1 MDRAPYLEG
10 RVIGFAACL
19 RDEKLDV
26 GICHAGQ
33 GSQRQ
38 HRVLRRRSALGCC
51 HSLEGLCKGKYGKR
65 RHQPVDVGPVRRAD
79 GIVSGIWRGV
89 RTLDSDQRPHVHP
102 RASYLWTT
110 RSGAKS
116 TIATRLPRNPP
127 ASSSFAAATA
137 PWGPLRA
144 VCLPY
149 SFVTTPE
156 VRGLFLASA
165 SRGPTRFPE
174 DHSLEVSVP
183 LSDCALK
190 YISTI

>member
-1 MDRAPYLEG
+1 MRHTLKAGLSASLRACATRSWMSVFVMLAKAVNVSTGY
-10 RVIGFAACL
+10 
-19 RDEKLDV
+19 
-26 GICHAGQ
+26 
-33 GSQRQ
+33 S
-38 HRVLRRRSALGCC
+38 RRRSPLGSC

-65 RHQPVDVGPVRRAD
+65 RHEPVDVGSVRRAD
-79 GIVSGIWRGV
+79 GLVSGIWRGV
-89 RTLDSDQRPHVHP
+89 RTLDSDKRPHVHP

-116 TIATRLPRNPP
+116 TIATRLPRNQP
-127 ASSSFAAATA
+127 ASSSFAAATV

-165 SRGPTRFPE
+165 SRGSTRLPE